1 MASNGKIHKTN
12 STSWSPQYV
21 DREEDVTCRN
31 DMLGDDQPKPKKD
44 PTAQNQT
51 YTHPKCPSGY
61 TPETIIE
68 GKSETNI
75 GQFRKQSKSHELDG
89 ASKKRAPTITGQ
101 CVRVFI
107 LLLFLATLV
116 FDPHSYF
123 NCVVTELYYYC
134 FHFIDY
140 TS

>member
-51 YTHPKCPSGY
+51 YTPECTLGY
-61 TPETIIE
+61 SLETIIE

-75 GQFRKQSKSHELDG
+75 GQFRKQSKSREL
-89 ASKKRAPTITGQ
+89 ACTNKKCAPTIAGQ
-101 CVRVFI
+101 GVRVFI

-123 NCVVTELYYYC
+123 NCFVAALYYYC
-134 FHFIDY
+134 YHFIDY
-140 TS
+140 IS

>member
-51 YTHPKCPSGY
+51 YTPECTLGY
-61 TPETIIE
+61 SLETIIE

-75 GQFRKQSKSHELDG
+75 GQFRKQSNSHEL
-89 ASKKRAPTITGQ
+89 ACTNKKCAPTIAGQ
-101 CVRVFI
+101 GVRVFI

-123 NCVVTELYYYC
+123 DCVVAALYYYC
-134 FHFIDY
+134 YHFIDY
-140 TS
+140 IS